1 MRGEEQLDY
10 ARIACRICLLA
21 AAISA
26 LPVVC
31 SYAADLNQT
40 LKSPTPFVVAPA
52 APPKGAKA
60 GPQASPVAPTATGAE
75 IVGKL
80 LSNPPSDPDVPL
92 PQGNLAARPPA
103 DGPADHPTL
112 FGRQEDGGG
121 VFGLKIPIPADRGAS
136 ERHTRSSAGIPTGD

>member
-1 MRGEEQLDY
+1 MRVAKPLTET
-10 ARIACRICLLA
+10 RIAYRICFLA

-26 LPVVC
+26 LAAVH
-31 SYAADLNQT
+31 SYAADLNQNG
-40 LKSPTPFVVAPA
+40 KSTAPLVVAQTTR
-52 APPKGAKA
+52 PKGSKT
-60 GPQASPVAPTATGAE
+60 GPQASPVAPNANGAE

-92 PQGNLAARPPA
+92 PQSNLATRPPA
-103 DGPADHPTL
+103 DGPLDHPTI

-136 ERHTRSSAGIPTGD
+136 DRHTRSSGSNTGSD